1 MKNTIKITITTISII
16 LAFSIGLIIGT
27 NSESKHEK
35 DFQNQVTELRKES
48 ERIASLEHY
57 TELPGIYQEKQ
68 VKKLD
73 KFLETHKDLTAN
85 ELYTLQGLTYENSGA
100 YQDFWFTEH

>member
-1 MKNTIKITITTISII
+1 MKNTVKITITTISII
-16 LAFSIGLIIGT
+16 IALWCGLLIGT

-35 DFQNQVTELRKES
+35 DFQNKITELRKES

-57 TELPGIYQEKQ
+57 TELPGVYQEKQ
-68 VKKLD
+68 IKKLD
-73 KFLETHKDLTAN
+73 KFLENHKDLTEN
-85 ELYTLQGLTYENSGA
+85 ELYTLKGLTYENSGD

>member
-1 MKNTIKITITTISII
+1 MKNTFKITIATISII
-16 LAFSIGLIIGT
+16 LAFSIGLVIGT

-48 ERIASLEHY
+48 RKIASLDHY

-68 VKKLD
+68 IKKLD
-73 KFLETHKDLTAN
+73 KFVKENKNLTAN
-85 ELYTLQGLTYENSGA
+85 ELYTVQGLTYENCDA
-100 YQDFWFTEH
+100 YQEFYLTEH

>member
-1 MKNTIKITITTISII
+1 MKNTFKITIATISII
-16 LAFSIGLIIGT
+16 LAFSIGLVIGT

-48 ERIASLEHY
+48 RKIASLDHY

-68 VKKLD
+68 IKKLD
-73 KFLETHKDLTAN
+73 KFVKENKNLTEN
-85 ELYTLQGLTYENSGA
+85 ELYTVQGLTYENCDA
-100 YQDFWFTEH
+100 YQEFYLTEH

>member
-1 MKNTIKITITTISII
+1 MKNTIKITITTVSII
-16 LAFSIGLIIGT
+16 VSLWCGLLIGT

-48 ERIASLEHY
+48 ERIASLDHY
-57 TELPGIYQEKQ
+57 TQLPQHYQEEQ
-68 VKKLD
+68 LKKLD
-73 KFLETHKDLTAN
+73 KFLETHKDLTEN
-85 ELYTLQGLTYENSGA
+85 EIYTLQGLTYENSGD